1 MPTLGQIIREIQRD
15 AAALPTD
22 ALRHEIEMNLDVQD
36 AAIDLY
42 YTIPPGGRTVEDLI
56 IANSTVMVSVLTTA
70 LYVRELTTRPA
81 VHSSGRHQS
90 QLARTNAEARRTSYS
105 PWPGWGSGKAPYHAS
120 NLSERKLRHA

>member
-1 MPTLGQIIREIQRD
+1 MGVTWSARSRLTLKRHRTRREEEGRPIVLTLGQIIREIQHA

-22 ALRHEIEMNLDVQD
+22 ALRHEIEMSLEVQD

-42 YTIPPGGRTVEDLI
+42 YSMPPGGRTVEDLI

-81 VHSSGRHQS
+81 V
-90 QLARTNAEARRTSYS
+90 TSVAVVIT
-105 PWPGWGSGKAPYHAS
+105 P
-120 NLSERKLRHA
+120 N

>member
-22 ALRHEIEMNLDVQD
+22 ALRHEIEMNLEVQD

-70 LYVRELTTRPA
+70 LYVRELAARP
-81 VHSSGRHQS
+81 VDHPGRRDHPE
-90 QLARTNAEARRTSYS
+90 LARTTPGPGGVEVPLARLGLRQ
-105 PWPGWGSGKAPYHAS
+105 APYHAS